1 MSTDIKP
8 AAVKASTPSTPAEP
22 TDSPFGKIQP
32 AEIAVEMEKAYL
44 DYAMSVIVSRA
55 LPDVRDG
62 LKPVHRR
69 ILYAMK
75 ELGLSHSASY
85 KKSAR
90 IVGEVLGKYHPHG
103 DQAVYE
109 ALVRLAQDF
118 SMRYPLVD
126 GQGNFGSIDGDSA
139 AAMRYTEARLARI
152 TEELLFDLEKNTV
165 NFIDNFDGSQ
175 QEPQVMPAKLPNLL
189 LMGSDGIAVGM
200 ATKIPPHNLGEVVDA
215 IHHIIKSGQV
225 SRDKELPPVTNLEEV
240 NAKLLA
246 GEFSSE
252 TTIEELLEHINGPD
266 FPTGATIYDWKEI
279 KEAYLT
285 GRGRITMRAVAE
297 ITETKSGKNQI
308 IISELPYQV
317 NKARLVAKIAHLV
330 RKKVITGVKTLR
342 DESDRKGLSVV
353 IDVARDGKPK
363 AILNNLYKHTEL
375 QSNFPVNM
383 VALDADGTPHL
394 MNLKTIL
401 MEYLKHRQLVVIR
414 RSQYELKEAKAR
426 AHILEGLMIALDN
439 IDEVIDIIRKSPD
452 TDSAKTNLM
461 TKFKLSELQAVAILD
476 MQLRKL
482 AALERQKIKDEY
494 DMLQETIK
502 YLTNLLENP
511 DKVLLVIDGELT
523 DLKKKYADQRRTK
536 VYKQGLKNIS
546 EADLVPKEDCLVTL
560 TEAGYIK
567 RIPPA
572 TYRAQ
577 RRGGKGVTGM
587 TTKDEDA
594 ISHIFTANTHNNLLV
609 FTDQGSVFTLKV
621 YELPE
626 GSRQSKGQAIIN
638 LINVQPG
645 EKVQAILPTSADLK
659 EESSDFLLMVTKNGS
674 VKKTKLTQFK
684 NMRASGLIAIKLL
697 STDKLTWVK
706 QTSGHDQILLV
717 AASGKAIKFSETDA
731 RPMGRDTQGVRG
743 INLKGSDYVVGMIS
757 FPQNSEKIAG
767 SRIKPFQDLLIVTER
782 GLGKRTEISQFPLQK
797 RGGIGVKAAKIN
809 DKTGKI
815 VSAKLVD
822 QNTDQVIITSKKAQV
837 IKLPFKNIKRIG
849 RDTQGVILMRFAKS
863 GDTVAAVTTVDKN
876 GEEDAEESPPTTQK

>member
-1 MSTDIKP
+1 MSDETKQS
-8 AAVKASTPSTPAEP
+8 KEP
-22 TDSPFGKIQP
+22 LTTQFGKIQP
-32 AEIAVEMEKAYL
+32 AEITTEMEKAYL

-69 ILYAMK
+69 ILFAMK
-75 ELGLSHSASY
+75 ELGLTHSASY

-109 ALVRLAQDF
+109 ALVRLAQNF

-139 AAMRYTEARLARI
+139 AAMRYTEAKLAKI
-152 TEELLFDLEKNTV
+152 TEELLFDLEKDTV

-175 QEPQVMPAKLPNLL
+175 QEPSVLPAKLPNLL

-200 ATKIPPHNLGEVVDA
+200 ATKIPPHNLGEIVDA
-215 IHHIIKSGQV
+215 IQYTIKKGTV
-225 SRDKELPPVTNLEEV
+225 TRTKELPTATLIEEV
-240 NAKLLA
+240 PPQMLA
-246 GEFSSE
+246 GTFTSE
-252 TTIEELLEHINGPD
+252 ASIEELLEHVKGPD
-266 FPTGATIYDWKEI
+266 FPTGAAIYDWNEI

-285 GRGRITMRAVAE
+285 GRGRITMRAIAE
-297 ITETKSGKNQI
+297 IVETKSGRHQI

-330 RKKVITGVKTLR
+330 RKKVINGVKTLR
-342 DESDRKGLSVV
+342 DESDRKGLAVV

-375 QSNFPVNM
+375 QSNFPVNI

-401 MEYLKHRQLVVIR
+401 MEYLKHRQVVVIR

-439 IDEVIDIIRKSPD
+439 IDEVIETIKKSPD
-452 TDSAKTNLM
+452 TDTAKTNLM

-476 MQLRKL
+476 MQLRRL

-502 YLTNLLENP
+502 YLVNLLENP
-511 DKVLLVIDGELT
+511 DQVLVVIGAELA
-523 DLKKKYADQRRTK
+523 DLKKKYADERRTR

-567 RIPPA
+567 RLLPG

-594 ISHIFTANTHNNLLV
+594 ISHIVTANTHNSLLV
-609 FTDQGSVFTLKV
+609 FTDQGRVFALKV
-621 YELPE
+621 YDLPE

-638 LINVQPG
+638 LINIQPG

-659 EESSDFLLMVTKNGS
+659 DESGDFLLMVTKNGS

-684 NMRASGLIAIKLL
+684 NMRTSGLIAIKLL
-697 STDKLTWVK
+697 SGDKLTWVK
-706 QTSGHDQILLV
+706 QTSGQDHILLI
-717 AASGKAIKFSETDA
+717 AASGKAIRFAETDA

-743 INLKGSDYVVGMIS
+743 INLKSGDYVVGMIS
-757 FPQNSEKIAG
+757 FPEKTIKLDG
-767 SRIKPFQDLLIVTER
+767 SRIRPFQDVLVVTER
-782 GLGKRTEISQFPLQK
+782 GLGKRTELSEFPLQR

-815 VSAKLVD
+815 VSAKIVD
-822 QNTDQVIITSKKAQV
+822 HNTDQIVITSKKAQV

-863 GDTVAAVTTVDKN
+863 GDTVAAVTTVNK
-876 GEEDAEESPPTTQK
+876 EEQSDSSGLTDLSAEALAKVE